1 MSTDFIYLDYNATTP
16 VDPRVA
22 EAMTPY
28 LHGFFGNPSSSH
40 RYGREARAA
49 VERAREQVASC
60 LGAESREIFFTSGGT
75 ESNNLAIRGVIERR
89 GGGHVVTSAV
99 EHPAV
104 TEVLRPL
111 QASGQIELTVVG
123 VDANGVVSP
132 RDVAAALRP
141 DTVLVSIMLA
151 NNEVGAVEP
160 LREISEVC
168 QTQEQVLLHTDA
180 SQAVGKIPVRV
191 RELAVDLLTVAGHK
205 LYAPKGIGAL
215 YVRRGIEL
223 EPLLRGAGHERG
235 LRPGTENV
243 LEQVGL
249 GEACALVEQD
259 VADEESRL
267 AALRDELERLLIEG
281 AAPRTP
287 VVHAKGAKRL
297 PNTLSI
303 SFPGI
308 DANELLSD
316 LSEEVAASAGA
327 ACHAET
333 VKPSGVL
340 TAMGVERETAL
351 STIRLSVGRFTTNEE
366 VRAGARRILE
376 VMAATD
382 LPLPSPG

>member
-1 MSTDFIYLDYNATTP
+1 M
-16 VDPRVA
+16 
-22 EAMTPY
+22 
-28 LHGFFGNPSSSH
+28 
-40 RYGREARAA
+40 
-49 VERAREQVASC
+49 
-60 LGAESREIFFTSGGT
+60 
-75 ESNNLAIRGVIERR
+75 
-89 GGGHVVTSAV
+89 
-99 EHPAV
+99 
-104 TEVLRPL
+104 
-111 QASGQIELTVVG
+111 
-123 VDANGVVSP
+123 
-132 RDVAAALRP
+132 
-141 DTVLVSIMLA
+141 
-151 NNEVGAVEP
+151 
-160 LREISEVC
+160 
-168 QTQEQVLLHTDA
+168 
-180 SQAVGKIPVRV
+180 
-191 RELAVDLLTVAGHK
+191 
-205 LYAPKGIGAL
+205 
-215 YVRRGIEL
+215 
-223 EPLLRGAGHERG
+223 
-235 LRPGTENV
+235 
-243 LEQVGL
+243 
-249 GEACALVEQD
+249 
-259 VADEESRL
+259 ADEESRL